1 MNTESPAQAGLSV
14 AGPDTAGLPCAAIGG
29 RISHGTPKQSGMDR
43 DLSSGVVVRDMQT
56 GDAAVVSALCMAA
69 FNAAVAA
76 TQSAEGVATF

>member
-1 MNTESPAQAGLSV
+1 
-14 AGPDTAGLPCAAIGG
+14 
-29 RISHGTPKQSGMDR
+29 MDR